1 MKRMHEFLKPEL
13 FNWQEHHTGTGAL
26 EQDGSV
32 IYSNDDDSI
41 AANASTV
48 YQLDHFDADSGKY
61 IYKLVSNQFTFPSVA
76 AGSLKENGVK
86 FDVDDESIW
95 VQNIIISSL
104 VALVKNPGL
113 YAWPAKTKINGID
126 TYQYKLMVHG
136 SGTGAELYCNG
147 SLQIG
152 PSYLGNGFLETLKKI
167 FLEAGCTLTPDGYQ
181 AIIPGKYI
189 EIVSDTAQNTVAKI
203 TILPQE
209 IGIAPDHEP
218 VFRLISTSEE

>member
-1 MKRMHEFLKPEL
+1 MKRMHEFLNPEL
-13 FNWQEHHTGTGAL
+13 FNWQERHPGTGAL

-95 VQNIIISSL
+95 VQNITISSL
-104 VALVKNPGL
+104 TALVKNPGL
-113 YAWPAKTKINGID
+113 YAWPTKTKINGVD
-126 TYQYKLMVHG
+126 TYQYQLQVHISG
-136 SGTGAELYCNG
+136 SGSQLYCNG
-147 SLQIG
+147 SLEIG
-152 PSYLGNGFLETLKKI
+152 PTYLGNGFHETLKKI
-167 FLEAGCTLTPDGYQ
+167 FLETGCTLTPDGYQ

-189 EIVSDTAQNTVAKI
+189 EMVNANTAKI

-218 VFRLISTSEE
+218 VFRLIATSEE

>member
-1 MKRMHEFLKPEL
+1 MKRMHEFLNPGL
-13 FNWQEHHTGTGAL
+13 YGWQEHHTGTGAL

-48 YQLDHFDADSGKY
+48 YQLDHFDKDSGKY

-76 AGSLKENGVK
+76 VGSLKENGVQ

-95 VQNIIISSL
+95 VQNITVSSL
-104 VALVKNPGL
+104 TALVKNAGF
-113 YAWPAKTKINGID
+113 YAWPKKAIINGVE
-126 TYQYKLMVHG
+126 TYQYELMVNG
-136 SGTGAELYCNG
+136 SGTGSQLYCNG
-147 SLQIG
+147 SIEIG
-152 PSYLGNGFLETLKKI
+152 PTYGGNGFLETLKKI
-167 FLEAGCTLTPDGYQ
+167 FLEAGCTLTPDGYK

-189 EIVSDTAQNTVAKI
+189 EMVNDNTAKI

-218 VFRLISTSEE
+218 VFRLIATSEE

>member
-1 MKRMHEFLKPEL
+1 MHEFLNPGL
-13 FNWQEHHTGTGAL
+13 YNWQERHTGTGAL

-61 IYKLVSNQFTFPSVA
+61 IFKLVSNQFTFPSVA

-95 VQNIIISSL
+95 IQNVTVENIRPF
-104 VALVKNPGL
+104 VKNGGL
-113 YAWPAKTKINGID
+113 YAWPTKTTDGSYEYKFVTQASGYSGNDVYTDSGINIYDWIHEMKDYFISKG
-126 TYQYKLMVHG
+126 
-136 SGTGAELYCNG
+136 CN
-147 SLQIG
+147 
-152 PSYLGNGFLETLKKI
+152 
-167 FLEAGCTLTPDGYQ
+167 LTPDGYQ
-181 AIIPGKYI
+181 VIIPGEYL
-189 EIVSDTAQNTVAKI
+189 EMVSTDTVKI

-209 IGIAPDHEP
+209 IGIAPNHP
-218 VFRLISTSEE
+218 AIYKLMTTQA

>member
-1 MKRMHEFLKPEL
+1 MKRMHEFLNPKL
-13 FNWQEHHTGTGAL
+13 FNWQESHTGTGAL

-48 YQLDHFDADSGKY
+48 YQLDHFDKDSGKY

-95 VQNIIISSL
+95 VQNITISSL
-104 VALVKNPGL
+104 TALVKNPGL
-113 YAWPAKTKINGID
+113 YAWPSPTKINGVD
-126 TYQYKLMVHG
+126 TYKYQLMVLISG
-136 SGTGAELYCNG
+136 SGSQLYCNG
-147 SLQIG
+147 SIEIG
-152 PSYLGNGFLETLKKI
+152 PTYGGNGFLETLKKI
-167 FLEAGCTLTPDGYQ
+167 FLEAGCNLTPDGYQ

-189 EIVSDTAQNTVAKI
+189 EMVNANTAKI

-218 VFRLISTSEE
+218 VFRLIATSEE

>member
-1 MKRMHEFLKPEL
+1 MKRMHEFLNPGL
-13 FNWQEHHTGTGAL
+13 YNWQEHHTGTGAL

-32 IYSNDDDSI
+32 IATNDNDAI
-41 AANASTV
+41 YANTSTV
-48 YQLDHFDADSGKY
+48 YQLDHFDKDSGKY

-95 VQNIIISSL
+95 VQNITISSV

-113 YAWPAKTKINGID
+113 YAWPTKTKINGVD
-126 TYQYKLMVHG
+126 TYRYQLTVHG

-147 SLQIG
+147 GLEIG
-152 PSYLGNGFLETLKKI
+152 PTYLGNGFLETLKKI
-167 FLEAGCTLTPDGYQ
+167 FVEAGCNLTPDGYQ
-181 AIIPGKYI
+181 AIIPGEYI
-189 EIVSDTAQNTVAKI
+189 EMVSADTAKI
-203 TILPQE
+203 TILPKE

-218 VFRLISTSEE
+218 VFRLISTVEE

>member
-1 MKRMHEFLKPEL
+1 MKRMHEFLNPEL
-13 FNWQEHHTGTGAL
+13 FNWQEKHTGTGAL

-48 YQLDHFDADSGKY
+48 YQLDHFDAESGKY

-95 VQNIIISSL
+95 VQNITISSL

-113 YAWPAKTKINGID
+113 YAWPTKTKINGVD
-126 TYQYKLMVHG
+126 TYAYQLMVHISG
-136 SGTGAELYCNG
+136 SGSELYCNG
-147 SLQIG
+147 SLEIG
-152 PSYLGNGFLETLKKI
+152 PTYGGNGFLETLKKI
-167 FLEAGCTLTPDGYQ
+167 FIEAGCDLTPDGYQ

-189 EIVSDTAQNTVAKI
+189 EMVNSNTAKI

-218 VFRLISTSEE
+218 VFRLVSTVEE

>member
-1 MKRMHEFLKPEL
+1 MKRMHEFLNPEL

-26 EQDGSV
+26 EQDGTV

-76 AGSLKENGVK
+76 AGSLKKNGVK

-95 VQNIIISSL
+95 VQNITISSL
-104 VALVKNPGL
+104 TALVKNPGL
-113 YAWPAKTKINGID
+113 YAWPKKTQINGVD
-126 TYQYKLMVHG
+126 TYRYELTVHY
-136 SGTGAELYCNG
+136 SGTGAEMYCNG
-147 SLQIG
+147 GLEIG
-152 PSYLGNGFLETLKKI
+152 PTYLGNGFLETLKKI
-167 FLEAGCTLTPDGYQ
+167 FIEAGCNLTPDGYQ
-181 AIIPGKYI
+181 AIIPGEYI
-189 EIVSDTAQNTVAKI
+189 EMVNANTAKI

-218 VFRLISTSEE
+218 VFRLITTVEE

>member
-1 MKRMHEFLKPEL
+1 MKRMHEFLNPGL
-13 FNWQEHHTGTGAL
+13 YNWQERHTGTGAL

-61 IYKLVSNQFTFPSVA
+61 IFKLVSNQFTFPSVA

-95 VQNIIISSL
+95 IQNVTVENIRPF
-104 VALVKNPGL
+104 VKNGGL
-113 YAWPAKTKINGID
+113 YAWPTKTTDGSYEYKFVTQASGYSGNDVYTDSGINIYDWIHEMKDYFISKG
-126 TYQYKLMVHG
+126 
-136 SGTGAELYCNG
+136 CN
-147 SLQIG
+147 
-152 PSYLGNGFLETLKKI
+152 
-167 FLEAGCTLTPDGYQ
+167 LTPDGYQ
-181 AIIPGKYI
+181 VIIPGEYL
-189 EIVSDTAQNTVAKI
+189 EMVSTDTVKI

-209 IGIAPDHEP
+209 IGIAPNHP
-218 VFRLISTSEE
+218 AIYKLMTTQA

>member
-1 MKRMHEFLKPEL
+1 MKRMHEFLNPGL
-13 FNWQEHHTGTGAL
+13 FNWQESHTGTGAL

-32 IYSNDDDSI
+32 IYSNDVDSI

-48 YQLDHFDADSGKY
+48 YQLDHFDKDSGKY

-95 VQNIIISSL
+95 VQNITISSL
-104 VALVKNPGL
+104 TALVKNEGI
-113 YAWPAKTKINGID
+113 YAWPKKTKINGVD
-126 TYQYKLMVHG
+126 TYQYQLSFNG
-136 SGTGAELYCNG
+136 SGTGSELYCNG
-147 SLQIG
+147 SIEIG
-152 PSYLGNGFLETLKKI
+152 PTYGGNGFLETLKEI
-167 FLEAGCTLTPDGYQ
+167 FLEAGCTLTEDGYQ
-181 AIIPGKYI
+181 VIIPGKYI
-189 EIVSDTAQNTVAKI
+189 EMVSADTAKI

-218 VFRLISTSEE
+218 VFRLIATSEE

>member
-1 MKRMHEFLKPEL
+1 MKRMHEFLNPGL
-13 FNWQEHHTGTGAL
+13 FNWQESHTGTGAL

-48 YQLDHFDADSGKY
+48 YQLDHFDKDSGKY

-95 VQNIIISSL
+95 VQNITISSL
-104 VALVKNPGL
+104 TALVKNAGL
-113 YAWPAKTKINGID
+113 YAWPKKTQINGVD
-126 TYQYKLMVHG
+126 TYQYQLMVHG
-136 SGTGAELYCNG
+136 SGTGSQLYCNG
-147 SLQIG
+147 SLEIG
-152 PSYLGNGFLETLKKI
+152 PTYGGNGFLETLKKI
-167 FLEAGCTLTPDGYQ
+167 FLEAGCTLTEDGYQ

-189 EIVSDTAQNTVAKI
+189 EMVNANTAKI

-218 VFRLISTSEE
+218 VFRLIATSEE

>member
-1 MKRMHEFLKPEL
+1 MKRMHEFLNPGL
-13 FNWQEHHTGTGAL
+13 HAWQEHHTGTGAL
-26 EQDGSV
+26 NQDGSV
-32 IYSNDDDSI
+32 IVSNDDDAI
-41 AANASTV
+41 YANTSTV

-76 AGSLKENGVK
+76 AGSLKKNGVK

-95 VQNIIISSL
+95 EQNITISSI

-113 YAWPAKTKINGID
+113 YAWPTKTKRNGVD
-126 TYQYKLMVHG
+126 TYEYKLMVHQG
-136 SGTGAELYCNG
+136 GTGAEIYTNG

-152 PSYLGNGFLETLKKI
+152 PTYLGNGFLETLKKI
-167 FLEAGCTLTPDGYQ
+167 FLEAGCNLTEDGYQ

-189 EIVSDTAQNTVAKI
+189 EMVSADTAKI

-218 VFRLISTSEE
+218 VFRIVSTSEE

>member
-1 MKRMHEFLKPEL
+1 MKRMHEFLQPEL
-13 FNWQEHHTGTGAL
+13 FNWQESHTGTGAL

-48 YQLDHFDADSGKY
+48 YQLDHFDKDSGKY

-76 AGSLKENGVK
+76 VGSLKENGVK

-95 VQNIIISSL
+95 VQNITISSL
-104 VALVKNPGL
+104 TALVKNPGL
-113 YAWPAKTKINGID
+113 YAWPSPTKINGVD
-126 TYQYKLMVHG
+126 TYQYQLQVHIRG
-136 SGTGAELYCNG
+136 SGSQLYCNG
-147 SLQIG
+147 SLEIG
-152 PSYLGNGFLETLKKI
+152 PTYLGNGFLETLKKI

-189 EIVSDTAQNTVAKI
+189 EMVNANTAKI

-218 VFRLISTSEE
+218 VFRLISTIEE

>member
-1 MKRMHEFLKPEL
+1 MKRMHEFLQPEL
-13 FNWQEHHTGTGAL
+13 FNWQESHTGTGAL
-26 EQDGSV
+26 EQDGTV
-32 IYSNDDDSI
+32 IYSNDQDSI

-76 AGSLKENGVK
+76 AGSLKKNGVK

-95 VQNIIISSL
+95 VQNITVSSL
-104 VALVKNPGL
+104 VALVKNGGL
-113 YAWPAKTKINGID
+113 YAWPVKKDGAD
-126 TYQYKLMVHG
+126 TYEYQLMVNG
-136 SGTGAELYCNG
+136 SGTGSPLYCNG
-147 SLQIG
+147 SLEIG
-152 PSYLGNGFLETLKKI
+152 PTYLGNGFLETLKKI
-167 FLEAGCTLTPDGYQ
+167 FIEAGCNLTPDGYQ

-189 EIVSDTAQNTVAKI
+189 EMVNANTAKI

-218 VFRLISTSEE
+218 VFRLIATAEE

>member
-1 MKRMHEFLKPEL
+1 MKRMHEFLNPEL
-13 FNWQEHHTGTGAL
+13 FNWQESHTGTGAL

-41 AANASTV
+41 AANPSTV
-48 YQLDHFDADSGKY
+48 YQLDHFDKDSGKY

-95 VQNIIISSL
+95 VQNITISSL
-104 VALVKNPGL
+104 TALVKNAGL
-113 YAWPAKTKINGID
+113 YAWPKKTKLNGVD
-126 TYQYKLMVHG
+126 TYQYQLIVHR
-136 SGTGAELYCNG
+136 SGTGAQMYCNG
-147 SLQIG
+147 GLEIG
-152 PSYLGNGFLETLKKI
+152 PTYCGNGFLETLKKI
-167 FLEAGCTLTPDGYQ
+167 FLKAGCTLTPDGYQ

-189 EIVSDTAQNTVAKI
+189 EMVNADTAKI

-218 VFRLISTSEE
+218 VFRLISTIEE

>member
-1 MKRMHEFLKPEL
+1 MKRMHEFLNPGL
-13 FNWQEHHTGTGAL
+13 YNWQERHTGTGAL

-95 VQNIIISSL
+95 IQNVTVENIRPF
-104 VALVKNPGL
+104 VKNGGL
-113 YAWPAKTKINGID
+113 YAWPVAGTNGYEYKLLEQQGGYSGNDLYTDGGID
-126 TYQYKLMVHG
+126 IYDWIHEMKDYFISKG
-136 SGTGAELYCNG
+136 CN
-147 SLQIG
+147 I
-152 PSYLGNGFLETLKKI
+152 T
-167 FLEAGCTLTPDGYQ
+167 ADGYQ
-181 AIIPGKYI
+181 AIIPGEFI
-189 EIVSDTAQNTVAKI
+189 EIVSSNAQATIAKI

-209 IGIAPDHEP
+209 IGIAPNHP
-218 VFRLISTSEE
+218 AIFRLITTQE